1 MLKRSIIGLFLLF
14 ALFLCACSNT
24 LQFDAG
30 TPITPEEIAMRK
42 AELQEETK
50 GDEGADK
57 GGEESTPESQTPDN
71 GVVFWLKNGT
81 VYHVSQTCYHIKE
94 KQGVLVGT
102 VDEALAAGKL
112 RACSS
117 CGKD

>member
-1 MLKRSIIGLFLLF
+1 
-14 ALFLCACSNT
+14 
-24 LQFDAG
+24 
-30 TPITPEEIAMRK
+30 MRK

-57 GGEESTPESQTPDN
+57 GGDKGGEESAPELQTPDN
-71 GVVFWLKNGT
+71 GTVFWLKNGT

-94 KQGVLVGT
+94 KQGVLAGT
-102 VDEALAAGKL
+102 VDEALAAGKS
-112 RACSS
+112 RVCSS